1 MTEITT
7 APAASPET
15 REGDLMRITRRRRT
29 AAVALAATAALT
41 MSGCLAGDGGGES
54 GGESDS
60 EVLIYASMDPPV
72 IEGLQK
78 ALDAKAEGEDFTV
91 KIEAVED
98 INSLIMQRIQAGDT
112 PDIAMIPQPGVV
124 RDVVERAE
132 TTIPLD
138 DVVDTAALEESM
150 TPGTLEVG
158 AVDDTPYGLLVS
170 MNVKS
175 LVFYNK
181 PAWEKAG
188 YPIPATLDELN
199 QLTEQIK
206 ADGETP
212 WCMGI
217 EDGGA
222 TGWAATDWFEELI
235 MKYGGSE
242 DYNAWVA
249 HEIPFD
255 SDLVRQAADEFET
268 LLFPEGNTLGGQQAI
283 ASTNFGNAA
292 NPMFK
297 TQPDCWMYK
306 QGSFM
311 TGFFTESAGVKDL
324 DKEVGVFGF
333 PPAEEGGENPVLGGG
348 DMAVMMTDD
357 EPTGTVMEWLSEP
370 EIGEEAAPISSFISP
385 HTTFDT
391 ELYPTELTKEMADV
405 AYNSTAFLFDG
416 SDQMP
421 GEVGAGTFWKE
432 ITAWISGQT
441 DLDTAL
447 QNIDES
453 WPSS

>member
-1 MTEITT
+1 
-7 APAASPET
+7 
-15 REGDLMRITRRRRT
+15 MRITRRRRT
-29 AAVALAATAALT
+29 AVVALAATAALT

-72 IEGLQK
+72 IEGIQK

-91 KIEAVED
+91 RIEAVED

-124 RDVVERAE
+124 KDVVDRAE
-132 TTIPLD
+132 TTVPLD

-158 AVDDTPYGLLVS
+158 AVDGTPYGLLVS

-181 PAWEKAG
+181 PAWEEAG
-188 YPIPATLDELN
+188 YPTPATIDELE

-206 ADGETP
+206 ADGGTP

-217 EDGGA
+217 EDGGS
-222 TGWAATDWFEELI
+222 TGWPATDWFEDLI
-235 MKYGGSE
+235 MKYGGAE

-268 LLFPEGNTLGGQQAI
+268 LLFPEGNSLGGQQAI

-297 TQPDCWMYK
+297 SQPDCWMYK

-311 TGFFTESAGVKDL
+311 TGFFTESAGVQDL

-333 PPAEEGGENPVLGGG
+333 PPVEEGGENPVLGGG

-357 EPTGTVMEWLSEP
+357 EPTGTVMEWLAEP
-370 EIGEEAAPISSFISP
+370 EIGEEAAPNSSFISP

-391 ELYPTELTKEMADV
+391 ELYPTELTKQMADV

-432 ITAWISGQT
+432 ITAWISGQE